1 MNEQVKERIASI
13 MTEENLT
20 PNAFSRKVGIDPSG
34 FQRKM
39 KGVSPF
45 TNKDFDKIQNAFGIL
60 RSWILTGEGEKYLR
74 YQTRVEQIN
83 EHNHGDAWNIYG
95 TDGAAEFVSLKKEVE
110 MLRVHKGN
118 GKAVFT
124 ICLLSSS

>member
-1 MNEQVKERIASI
+1 MA
-13 MTEENLT
+13 EENLT

-60 RSWILTGEGEKYLR
+60 RSWILTGEGEKCSR
-74 YQTRVEQIN
+74 DQTRVEQRN
-83 EHNHGDAWNIYG
+83 EYVLGDAWNIVG
-95 TDGAAEFVSLKKEVE
+95 ADGIVALKKEVE
-110 MLRVHKGN
+110 MLREQNEWLRSLVETKIKG
-118 GKAVFT
+118 T
-124 ICLLSSS
+124 